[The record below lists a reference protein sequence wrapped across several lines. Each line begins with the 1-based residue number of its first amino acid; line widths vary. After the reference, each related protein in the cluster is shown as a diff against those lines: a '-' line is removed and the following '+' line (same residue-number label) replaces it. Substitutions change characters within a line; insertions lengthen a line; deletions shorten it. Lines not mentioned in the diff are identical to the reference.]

1 VGFLIGAVTGGL
13 QFWLLARFTRAITD
27 GGLDTGAVLIG
38 AGQFFL
44 PLVVLLAVA
53 AFVREW
59 LLAAA
64 LGMAAAL
71 IGSALVRYIAAQK
84 RARGK

>member
-1 VGFLIGAVTGGL
+1 
-13 QFWLLARFTRAITD
+13 
-27 GGLDTGAVLIG
+27 LIG